1 MKLWFNLFFINLFSK
16 LNFKNSVTAL
26 FNQSR
31 KLCHCAFHL
40 FIKMISTPHV
50 SLQQVFAYN
59 PCTSKLIFY
68 SNCISINFLYIQV
81 WNARKNIV
89 NFYFLGS
96 LSGLPFLTAYIFFP
110 YPDASL
116 LPTVALKMNEAF
128 STKSLVTS
136 SADLVFMAFVKSV
149 TYNAGY
155 SSYIILIILSLSSFI
170 LMHVNDIFLSLNSL
184 IKSSSISPSG
194 HLLG

>member
-1 MKLWFNLFFINLFSK
+1 MQEKISSNSNFF
-16 LNFKNSVTAL
+16 
-26 FNQSR
+26 
-31 KLCHCAFHL
+31 
-40 FIKMISTPHV
+40 
-50 SLQQVFAYN
+50 
-59 PCTSKLIFY
+59 
-68 SNCISINFLYIQV
+68 
-81 WNARKNIV
+81 
-89 NFYFLGS
+89 GS
-96 LSGLPFLTAYIFFP
+96 QRGLPFLTAFLLFP
-110 YPDASL
+110 DPDASL

-194 HLLG
+194 HPLG